1 MTTHTTAMD
10 TLLPA
15 HAKVQLALHK
25 VLGNMQVGDKLV
37 PERTLAQNL
46 GVSRPTIRRAVSRLC
61 EQGVLEAR
69 QGSGTFLLRHV
80 QDGEGIRKR
89 TKTIGLLM
97 PTVRNPMIA
106 QMVEAIEQVATEN
119 NYRIVLAHD
128 HGNHQLQCQKL
139 DQLLDQELDGLIV
152 YPDADN
158 VCEEHFVNR
167 LNQIVNTGTPL
178 ILVDRNIPGVQTTSV
193 TADNVEGMYSLTRH
207 MLMHG
212 RSRIAIISWG
222 DVAGVAEHTRMQGF
236 ERAMTQ
242 AGYEPTPIL
251 HATVGQVRPTEITSR
266 EVVENWLN
274 QYDGKLPCDA
284 IICFHDNMAL
294 GVFQA
299 MRNAGRRIPDD
310 IALAGYDNLSPQ
322 LFEAAGLS
330 LTTVNQPVGLIGDQA
345 ARLLF
350 EHLNQ
355 SKLLK
360 PECIALHCDLLIR
373 QSCGCTHQA

>member
-1 MTTHTTAMD
+1 
-10 TLLPA
+10 
-15 HAKVQLALHK
+15 
-25 VLGNMQVGDKLV
+25 
-37 PERTLAQNL
+37 
-46 GVSRPTIRRAVSRLC
+46 
-61 EQGVLEAR
+61 
-69 QGSGTFLLRHV
+69 
-80 QDGEGIRKR
+80 
-89 TKTIGLLM
+89 
-97 PTVRNPMIA
+97 
-106 QMVEAIEQVATEN
+106 
-119 NYRIVLAHD
+119 
-128 HGNHQLQCQKL
+128 
-139 DQLLDQELDGLIV
+139 
-152 YPDADN
+152 
-158 VCEEHFVNR
+158 
-167 LNQIVNTGTPL
+167 
-178 ILVDRNIPGVQTTSV
+178 
-193 TADNVEGMYSLTRH
+193 
-207 MLMHG
+207 
-212 RSRIAIISWG
+212 
-222 DVAGVAEHTRMQGF
+222 MQGF